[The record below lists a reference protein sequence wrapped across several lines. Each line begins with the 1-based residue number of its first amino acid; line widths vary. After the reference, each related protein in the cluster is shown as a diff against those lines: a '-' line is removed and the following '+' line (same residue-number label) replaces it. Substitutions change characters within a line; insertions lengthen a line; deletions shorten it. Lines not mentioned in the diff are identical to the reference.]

1 MKNKNEDE
9 IMLIPKSKDKENFN
23 DSLIEISK
31 NEMTEVS
38 IVINK
43 DTTQFDLY
51 KGIIF
56 MLLSCLI
63 RSSYSIVNKL
73 LLERNKLL
81 SPFQLL
87 TFRTYIMV
95 WISGLSM
102 PLYYNKVF
110 TKGNHLKNMHLVFL
124 RSFISLFSAGL
135 MVYSIKNI
143 DIADVF
149 TIFYIYPAFIII
161 LSFVFLR
168 EKVGGLD
175 YLCLVSCLV
184 GALLIIKPSFLFPK
198 DFTSKKK
205 DNSTIFYIFV
215 ILAALLKSIEDL
227 CVRGAGEDFHP
238 LIFPLMYILFGIVFF
253 PMPVLINREEI
264 VKIDYVEFCYF
275 LYLAISNILQAVFLV
290 LGLQYENA
298 GRVSMINYLQL
309 AFIYIFDV
317 LILHKEITMMDFTG
331 TFLIFGVNFANGVYK
346 AMKRDKKLKRL
357 NKEY

>member
-1 MKNKNEDE
+1 MKHKNEDE
-9 IMLIPKSKDKENFN
+9 IMLIPKHGKDKNN
-23 DSLIEISK
+23 DSICEVSK
-31 NEMTEVS
+31 HEMTEVS

-51 KGIIF
+51 KGIVF
-56 MLLSCLI
+56 MLLSCLV

-73 LLERNKLL
+73 LLDRNKLL

-87 TFRTYIMV
+87 TFRTYLMV
-95 WISGLSM
+95 WISGLSL
-102 PLYYNKVF
+102 PFYYDKVF
-110 TKGNHLKNMHLVFL
+110 TKENKQKNMNLVFL
-124 RSFISLFSAGL
+124 RSFLSLFSAGL
-135 MVYSIKNI
+135 MVYSIKHI

-168 EKVGGLD
+168 EKVGALD
-175 YLCLVSCLV
+175 YLCLVSCLI

-198 DFTSKKK
+198 DFTSKNK
-205 DNSTIFYIFV
+205 DNASVFYLCV

-253 PMPVLINREEI
+253 PLPVIINREEI
-264 VKIDYVEFCYF
+264 TKIDYVDFGYF
-275 LYLAISNILQAVFLV
+275 VFLAFSNILQAVFLV

-331 TFLIFGVNFANGVYK
+331 TFLIFGINFCNGVYK
-346 AMKRDKKLKRL
+346 AMKRDQKLKRY
-357 NKEY
+357 NKDY